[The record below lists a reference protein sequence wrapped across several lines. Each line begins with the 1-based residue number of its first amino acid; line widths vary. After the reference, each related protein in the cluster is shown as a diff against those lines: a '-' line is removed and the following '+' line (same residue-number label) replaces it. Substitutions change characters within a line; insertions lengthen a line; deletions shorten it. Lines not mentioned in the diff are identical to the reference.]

1 MSLLDPSFEVNPWP
15 YIIQIS
21 IAGLFMMFIFAAFN
35 LYTQTA
41 LIAALA
47 SSAFVAFT
55 IPQSHATDPRPMLG
69 GYLVAM
75 FIGILFSMAYH
86 SPPVVNAIDN
96 GLPIFFDRLGFA
108 VSGQSFAAFFAFL
121 SFMSAAFTMAATD
134 TEHAPAIGVAVGLV
148 INPWNIMTL
157 VFILIGIVFLTLFKK
172 LFDRWMIDLI

>member
-55 IPQSHATDPRPMLG
+55 IPQSHATDPRPMFG

-86 SPPVVNAIDN
+86 SPMVVNAIDN
-96 GLPIFFDRLGFA
+96 GLPLFFDKLGFA

-121 SFMSAAFTMAATD
+121 AFMTSAFTMAATD
-134 TEHAPAIGVAVGLV
+134 TEHAPAVGVAVGLV
-148 INPWNIMTL
+148 INIWDIKTL
-157 VFILIGIVFLTLFKK
+157 IFILLGITFLTLSKK
-172 LFDRWMIDLI
+172 VFENRMIDLI